1 MDFSAYEYYLD
12 GDLMEFFEEFGFA
25 MIGIVLG
32 ILLVALLVGLVFYVL
47 QSVALYSI
55 AKRRGINNAWLAW
68 IPVGTN
74 WIMGS
79 ISDQYQYVVNGKIKN
94 KRKIMLILSLCPIAI
109 NLIARVVSTALLLAS
124 VGSSA
129 TEVVMVSSAVTAVQS
144 VVNAGFS
151 IALAVYGC
159 IALYDLYTSCCPNN
173 NVLFLVLGIIFSF
186 LTPFFLFFN
195 RKRDDGMPPRRPDP
209 VTYTYQE
216 PVANESWQAPE
227 QQ

>member
-68 IPVGTN
+68 IPIGTN

-109 NLIARVVSTALLLAS
+109 NLIARVVSTALLLTS

-195 RKRDDGMPPRRPDP
+195 RKRDDGMPPRRPNP

>member
-195 RKRDDGMPPRRPDP
+195 RKRDDGMPPRRPNP

>member
-79 ISDQYQYVVNGKIKN
+79 ISDQYQYVVNGEIKN

-159 IALYDLYTSCCPNN
+159 IAMYDLYTSCCPKN

>member
-68 IPVGTN
+68 IPIGTN

-195 RKRDDGMPPRRPDP
+195 RKRDDGMPPRRPNP